1 MCVMIDMKKDIGK
14 KLILNMEYDGGW
26 VSKFAIV
33 PLILFVLWAR
43 VAASWSQDQVN
54 IPWVI
59 L

>member
-1 MCVMIDMKKDIGK
+1 MIDMKKDIGK